1 MRTLYIFVA
10 HIDDL
15 EFACLGYVFN
25 NKYDKVKLVVATTW
39 PAKEEFFKKNL
50 DSLRKSIDIEYINL
64 GFPQRVI
71 PTHFDEVKDKFY
83 KLINF
88 SEDFDILTHDKNDA
102 HTDHTS
108 VFQIAFGVY
117 KYCNKFITIYS
128 PEMVNFTP
136 NYFVEMSPSQVALKK
151 ELLATYDFGQEQS
164 YTKKGTYFE
173 EERLDLPTLFALDMF
188 HNKNV
193 EACECY
199 KIYKW
204 LD

>member
-15 EFACLGYVFN
+15 EFACLGYTLN
-25 NKYDKVKLVVATTW
+25 NSYDKVKLIVATTW

-50 DSLRKSIDIEYINL
+50 EILSQYIELEYINL
-64 GFPQRVI
+64 GFPQRLI

-83 KLINF
+83 KQIDF
-88 SEDFDILTHDKNDA
+88 SSDFDILTHDKNDA
-102 HTDHTS
+102 HTDHVG
-108 VFQIAFGVY
+108 VFTIAFGIY
-117 KYCNKFITIYS
+117 KYCNKFVTIYS

-136 NYFVEMSPSQVALKK
+136 NYFVEMTSEQIKLKK
-151 ELLATYDFGQEQS
+151 ELLANYDFGQEQS
-164 YTKKGTYFE
+164 YAKKGTYFE
-173 EERLDLPTLFALDMF
+173 EERLDLPTMFALDMF
-188 HNKNV
+188 HNKNI
-193 EACECY
+193 AGSECY